1 MSRVTLDRDT
11 LAKLMA
17 ENGPVEVCDPS
28 GLVVGQFAPRG
39 NGTGKEPR
47 ISEEELARREA
58 AGGGR
63 PLAEIMADLR
73 KRSS

>member
-11 LAKLMA
+11 LARLMA

-28 GLVVGQFAPRG
+28 GRVVGQFAPHG
-39 NGTGKEPR
+39 GGQAKEPR
-47 ISEEELARREA
+47 VSEEELARREA

-63 PLAEIMADLR
+63 SLAEIMADLR
-73 KRSS
+73 KRAP

>member
-1 MSRVTLDRDT
+1 MSRITLDRDT

-17 ENGPVEVCDPS
+17 ANGPVEVCDPS
-28 GLVVGQFAPRG
+28 GVVVGRFAP
-39 NGTGKEPR
+39 TGKEPR
-47 ISEEELARREA
+47 IGEEELARREA

-73 KRSS
+73 KRAS

>member
-28 GLVVGQFAPRG
+28 GMVVGRFAPQASD
-39 NGTGKEPR
+39 KEPR

-63 PLAEIMADLR
+63 TLAEIMTDLR
-73 KRSS
+73 KRAS

>member
-11 LAKLMA
+11 VARLMA

-39 NGTGKEPR
+39 GGKEPR
-47 ISEEELARREA
+47 ISGDELARREA

-63 PLAEIMADLR
+63 TLAEIMADLR
-73 KRSS
+73 TREP